1 MDKKTPMLDP
11 KKKNEQDIEGQ
22 DTIQAR
28 PTLNLMPQKNL
39 PKKIRK
45 PFPNLMIL
53 QVMVKRA
60 QRKNRL
66 IKRNNS
72 LKV

>member
-22 DTIQAR
+22 DYPGASN
-28 PTLNLMPQKNL
+28 LNLMPQKNL